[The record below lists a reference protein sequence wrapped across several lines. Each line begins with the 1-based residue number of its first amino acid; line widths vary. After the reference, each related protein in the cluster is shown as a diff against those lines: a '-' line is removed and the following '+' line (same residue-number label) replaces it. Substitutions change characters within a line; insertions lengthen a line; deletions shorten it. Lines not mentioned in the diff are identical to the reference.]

1 MIKEIRVSDYA
12 LIERIEVN
20 LNSGFNVLTGSTG
33 TGKSIIINA
42 LSLLLGEKGDIA
54 SIRKEADKAVVEG
67 IFSNSSEISNI
78 LNNYE
83 IPIEDE
89 IIVRRIINRKGGGR
103 VYINGSIANVDI
115 LKEIGNILFDIH
127 GQHEHQLLIN
137 EETHID
143 FLDYYGKLMPERK
156 ILEENFKLL
165 SNLRSELTDIESKE
179 REMADR
185 RDLYD
190 FQKKELECLEFSV
203 QEYQELKEE
212 KRRLDNFEE
221 IKELTEYAASLIGE
235 GDESIQVRLTEI
247 TSNIKKA
254 GNFDKSLAK
263 IGERL
268 EETNF
273 ILQDTSLE
281 LDRYKDKLDYDK
293 DRLLELQNI
302 VDKVERLK
310 RKYSKTYEEL
320 LGMKEELSTK
330 IFDIE
335 SLKTRKKELKSE
347 IDRVQNEFERKASE
361 ISDKRKSIS
370 KEFEQKVEKEIK
382 DLGFGNAHFRV
393 EIKEKQEIDGQGI
406 DEVRFLFEPNAGEG
420 WNKLSS
426 IASGGE
432 LSRVMLALKSI
443 LSDVDRVEGLVFDE
457 IDVGIGG
464 SLAKKVGEK
473 MKEIGKKRQVLCV
486 THLPSIAA
494 EADFHLTVEKKE
506 RDGRT
511 VTEVKEITGDDRV
524 EEIAR
529 MISGESSIE
538 TARKHAAELLSG
550 AGK

>member
-12 LIERIEVN
+12 LIEKIKVSM
-20 LNSGFNVLTGSTG
+20 NSGFNVLTGSTG

-42 LSLLLGEKGDIA
+42 LSLLLGDKGDIA
-54 SIRKEADKAVVEG
+54 SIRKEADKAIVEG
-67 IFSNSSEISNI
+67 IFSNSSQISEILS
-78 LNNYE
+78 NYE
-83 IPIEDE
+83 IPEE
-89 IIVRRIINRKGGGR
+89 EELIIRRIVNRKGGGR

-115 LKEIGNILFDIH
+115 LKDIGNILFDIH

-143 FLDYYGKLMPERK
+143 FLDYYGRLMSERK

-165 SNLRSELTDIESKE
+165 SNLQSELKGIESREK
-179 REMADR
+179 EMAER
-185 RDLYD
+185 QDLYD
-190 FQKKELECLEFSV
+190 FQKKELECLEFSA
-203 QEYQELKEE
+203 QEYHELKEE
-212 KRRLDNFEE
+212 KKKLDNFEQ
-221 IKELTEYAASLIGE
+221 IKELTEYAGSLIGE

-268 EETNF
+268 EEANV

-281 LDRYKDKLDYDK
+281 LDRYKDNLDYDK
-293 DRLLELQNI
+293 ERLFELQNI
-302 VDKVERLK
+302 EDKIERLK

-347 IDRVQNEFERKASE
+347 IDKVRSEFEKKALEVSG
-361 ISDKRKSIS
+361 KRKNIS

-382 DLGFGNAHFRV
+382 DLGFENAHFKV
-393 EIKEKQEIDGQGI
+393 EIKEKKEIDSQGL
-406 DEVRFLFEPNAGEG
+406 DEVRFLFEPNVGEG

-432 LSRVMLALKSI
+432 LSRVMLALKTI
-443 LSDVDRVEGLVFDE
+443 LSEVDRVEGLVFDE

-494 EADFHLTVEKKE
+494 EADFHLTVKKKE
-506 RDGRT
+506 KEGRT
-511 VTEVKEITGDDRV
+511 ITEVKEITGNDRI

-550 AGK
+550 TE

>member
-12 LIERIEVN
+12 LIEKIKVSM
-20 LNSGFNVLTGSTG
+20 NSGFNVLTGSTG

-42 LSLLLGEKGDIA
+42 LSLLLGDKGDIA
-54 SIRKEADKAVVEG
+54 SIRKEADKAIVEG
-67 IFSNSSEISNI
+67 IFSNSSQISEILS
-78 LNNYE
+78 NYE
-83 IPIEDE
+83 IPEE
-89 IIVRRIINRKGGGR
+89 EELIIRRIVNRKGGGR

-143 FLDYYGKLMPERK
+143 FLDYYGRLMSERK

-165 SNLRSELTDIESKE
+165 SNLQSELKGIESREK
-179 REMADR
+179 EMAER
-185 RDLYD
+185 QDLYD
-190 FQKKELECLEFSV
+190 FQKKELECLEFSA
-203 QEYQELKEE
+203 QEYHELKEE
-212 KRRLDNFEE
+212 KKKLDNFEQ
-221 IKELTEYAASLIGE
+221 IKELTEYAGSLIGE

-268 EETNF
+268 EEANV

-281 LDRYKDKLDYDK
+281 LDRYKDNLDYDK
-293 DRLLELQNI
+293 ERLFELQNI
-302 VDKVERLK
+302 EDKIESLK

-320 LGMKEELSTK
+320 LGMKEELSMK

-347 IDRVQNEFERKASE
+347 IDKVRSEFEKKALEVSG
-361 ISDKRKSIS
+361 KRKNIS

-382 DLGFGNAHFRV
+382 DLGFENAHFKV
-393 EIKEKQEIDGQGI
+393 EIKEKKEIDSQGL
-406 DEVRFLFEPNAGEG
+406 DEVRFLFEPNVGEG

-432 LSRVMLALKSI
+432 LSRVMLALKTI
-443 LSDVDRVEGLVFDE
+443 LSEVDRVEGLVFDE

-494 EADFHLTVEKKE
+494 EADFHLTVKKKE
-506 RDGRT
+506 KEGRT
-511 VTEVKEITGDDRV
+511 ITEVKEITGNDRI

-550 AGK
+550 TE

>member
-1 MIKEIRVSDYA
+1 MIKEIRVSNYA

-42 LSLLLGEKGDIA
+42 LSLLLGDKGDTA
-54 SIRKEADKAVVEG
+54 SIRKEAEKATVEG
-67 IFSNSSEISNI
+67 VFSNSPQISKI
-78 LNNYE
+78 LDAYE
-83 IPIEDE
+83 IPLEE
-89 IIVRRIINRKGGGR
+89 ELIIRRIINRKGGGR
-103 VYINGSIANVDI
+103 VYINGSIANTDI

-143 FLDYYGKLMPERK
+143 FLDYYGKLIPDREV
-156 ILEENFKLL
+156 LEKKFKLL
-165 SNLRSELTDIESKE
+165 GNLKSELSEIESKKNE
-179 REMADR
+179 IANR
-185 RDLYD
+185 RDLYN
-190 FQKKELECLEFSV
+190 FQKKELECLEFSLD
-203 QEYQELKEE
+203 EYKELKEE
-212 KRRLDNFEE
+212 KRKLDNFEE
-221 IKELTEYAASLIGE
+221 IKELTEYASSFIGD
-235 GDESIQVRLTEI
+235 GDESIQVRL
-247 TSNIKKA
+247 SNITANIKEA
-254 GNFDKSLAK
+254 GKFDKSLGK

-268 EETNF
+268 EECNF
-273 ILQDTSLE
+273 ILQDASLE
-281 LDRYKDKLDYDK
+281 LDRYKDSLDYDK
-293 DRLLELQNI
+293 ERLLELQNI

-310 RKYSKTYEEL
+310 KKYSKTYEEL
-320 LGMKEELSTK
+320 LSMKEELNTK

-335 SLKTRKKELKSE
+335 SLEEREKELLKE
-347 IDRVQNEFERKASE
+347 TARVEKEFNEKTLEVSG
-361 ISDKRKSIS
+361 KRKNIS
-370 KEFEQKVEKEIK
+370 RDFEKKVENEIK
-382 DLGFGNAHFRV
+382 DLDFENAHFKV
-393 EIKEKQEIDGQGI
+393 EIKEKKEIDGQGM
-406 DEVRFLFEPNAGEG
+406 DKVRFLFEPNVGEG

-443 LSDVDRVEGLVFDE
+443 LSEVDQVEGLVFDE

-473 MKEIGKKRQVLCV
+473 MKGIGKRRQVLCV

-494 EADFHLTVEKKE
+494 EADSHLRVKKKE

-511 VTEVKEITGDDRV
+511 ITEVKEITGNDRV

-538 TARKHAAELLSG
+538 TARKHAAELLN
-550 AGK
+550 KK

>member
-12 LIERIEVN
+12 LIEKIKVSM
-20 LNSGFNVLTGSTG
+20 NSGFNVLTGSTG

-42 LSLLLGEKGDIA
+42 LSLLLGDKGDIA
-54 SIRKEADKAVVEG
+54 SIRKEADKAIVEG
-67 IFSNSSEISNI
+67 IFSNSSQISEILS
-78 LNNYE
+78 NYE
-83 IPIEDE
+83 IPEE
-89 IIVRRIINRKGGGR
+89 EELIIRRIVNRKGGGR

-143 FLDYYGKLMPERK
+143 FLDYYGRLMSERK

-165 SNLRSELTDIESKE
+165 SNLQSELKGIESREK
-179 REMADR
+179 EMAER
-185 RDLYD
+185 QDLYD
-190 FQKKELECLEFSV
+190 FQKKELECLEFSA
-203 QEYQELKEE
+203 QEYHELKEE
-212 KRRLDNFEE
+212 KKKLDNFEQ
-221 IKELTEYAASLIGE
+221 IKELTEYAGSLIGE

-268 EETNF
+268 EEANV

-281 LDRYKDKLDYDK
+281 LDRYKDNLDYDK
-293 DRLLELQNI
+293 ERLFELQNI
-302 VDKVERLK
+302 EDKIERLK

-347 IDRVQNEFERKASE
+347 IDKVRSEFEKKALEVSG
-361 ISDKRKSIS
+361 KRKNIS

-382 DLGFGNAHFRV
+382 DLGFENAHFKV
-393 EIKEKQEIDGQGI
+393 EIKEKKEIDSQGL
-406 DEVRFLFEPNAGEG
+406 DEVRFLFEPNVGEG

-432 LSRVMLALKSI
+432 LSRVMLALKTI
-443 LSDVDRVEGLVFDE
+443 LSEVDRVEGLVFDE

-494 EADFHLTVEKKE
+494 EADFHLTVKKKE
-506 RDGRT
+506 KEGRT
-511 VTEVKEITGDDRV
+511 ITEVKEITGNDRI

-550 AGK
+550 TE

>member
-12 LIERIEVN
+12 LIEKIKVSM
-20 LNSGFNVLTGSTG
+20 NSGFNVLTGSTG

-42 LSLLLGEKGDIA
+42 LSLLLGDKGDIA
-54 SIRKEADKAVVEG
+54 SIRKEADKAIVEG
-67 IFSNSSEISNI
+67 IFSNSSQISEILS
-78 LNNYE
+78 NYE
-83 IPIEDE
+83 IPEE
-89 IIVRRIINRKGGGR
+89 EELIIRRIVNRKGGGR

-143 FLDYYGKLMPERK
+143 FLDYYGRLMSERK

-165 SNLRSELTDIESKE
+165 SNLQSELKGIESREK
-179 REMADR
+179 EMAER
-185 RDLYD
+185 QDLYD
-190 FQKKELECLEFSV
+190 FQKKELECLEFSAR
-203 QEYQELKEE
+203 EYHELKEE
-212 KRRLDNFEE
+212 KKKLDNFEQ
-221 IKELTEYAASLIGE
+221 IKELTEYAGSLIGE

-268 EETNF
+268 EEANV

-281 LDRYKDKLDYDK
+281 LDRYKDNLDYDK
-293 DRLLELQNI
+293 ERLFELQNI
-302 VDKVERLK
+302 EDKIERLK

-347 IDRVQNEFERKASE
+347 IDKVRSEFEKKALEVSG
-361 ISDKRKSIS
+361 KRKNIS

-382 DLGFGNAHFRV
+382 DLGFENAHFKV
-393 EIKEKQEIDGQGI
+393 EIKEKKEIDSQGL
-406 DEVRFLFEPNAGEG
+406 DEVRFLFEPNVGEG

-432 LSRVMLALKSI
+432 LSRVMLALKTI
-443 LSDVDRVEGLVFDE
+443 LSEVDRVEGLVFDE

-494 EADFHLTVEKKE
+494 EADFHLTVKKKE
-506 RDGRT
+506 KEGRT
-511 VTEVKEITGDDRV
+511 ITEVKEITGNDRI

-550 AGK
+550 TE